1 MAFDFPATPALGQVF
16 GNYIWDGEKW
26 KLQGGQALGAV
37 RYDTPQIL
45 SAGQQAQAR
54 DNIRIAKKNY
64 IINGAMMISQE
75 NEAAAAGN
83 NNYFPVDMFIA
94 TFSYGGLCNAQ
105 QYPTITPA
113 GSPSRLRVT
122 VITAD
127 TSMGAGEYYQVLHM
141 IEGLRMVDLCC
152 GTAAAK
158 TVTLRFGLKAP
169 AGTYSVAFRN
179 YASNRS
185 YVAECVIAAGEA
197 NTDVVR
203 TITVPL
209 DQTGVWNTNN
219 TTGLI
224 ISWALLVGST
234 YQTATLNTWTASNL
248 SASTNQSNFMS
259 TVGNVFELFDVSL
272 TEGSVAPPFQVPDYA
287 SELALCQRY
296 YKHIAP
302 EGAGICSTATM
313 VYFGVRYGDMRAAP
327 AVSANGVMT
336 ITDILTSTFTQ
347 SVANVII
354 STSDAN
360 AGLIGLGN
368 FSGLTPGKVY
378 VIQSTNKI
386 KLNARL

>member
-1 MAFDFPATPALGQVF
+1 
-16 GNYIWDGEKW
+16 
-26 KLQGGQALGAV
+26 
-37 RYDTPQIL
+37 
-45 SAGQQAQAR
+45 
-54 DNIRIAKKNY
+54 
-64 IINGAMMISQE
+64 
-75 NEAAAAGN
+75 
-83 NNYFPVDMFIA
+83 
-94 TFSYGGLCNAQ
+94 
-105 QYPTITPA
+105 
-113 GSPSRLRVT
+113 
-122 VITAD
+122 
-127 TSMGAGEYYQVLHM
+127 
-141 IEGLRMVDLCC
+141 MVDLCC

-287 SELALCQRY
+287 SELALCERY
-296 YKHIAP
+296 YQKYTEAYIVAYQSN
-302 EGAGICSTATM
+302 ASA
-313 VYFGVRYGDMRAAP
+313 YLFGDYILTTPMRSAP
-327 AVSANGVMT
+327 AMAFANTTYTNG
-336 ITDILTSTFTQ
+336 
-347 SVANVII
+347 
-354 STSDAN
+354 
-360 AGLIGLGN
+360 
-368 FSGLTPGKVY
+368 SGLVSHIVSPNRVRIAFLVTAAGMGIVK
-378 VIQSTNKI
+378 TDFTC
-386 KLNARL
+386 NARL